1 VAAIVNQ
8 PALWDYFIYTAI
20 IPLLFWFMDA
30 RWIYFTKGSI
40 LRTQKISEF
49 INGPLLHQSMEQ
61 QRLIDF
67 TVLDVM
73 GKQYK
78 GTDEYRSKTLWTQFI
93 LYPTFLLLY
102 GGLMMI
108 SLIVGVAALLT

>member
-1 VAAIVNQ
+1 
-8 PALWDYFIYTAI
+8 
-20 IPLLFWFMDA
+20 M
-30 RWIYFTKGSI
+30 
-40 LRTQKISEF
+40 
-49 INGPLLHQSMEQ
+49 
-61 QRLIDF
+61 IDF